1 MLPPTESP
9 DPGSSLPISANARAL
24 PCDSDPVLRSGAP
37 GGRGAVSP
45 TVVSKV
51 PGKFRD
57 GELGWLASTCC
68 NASGRAPDQVP
79 AGEKSPSGR
88 GRPAPASV
96 GTREKVGGR
105 KRRAGR
111 S

>member
-24 PCDSDPVLRSGAP
+24 PWDSDPVLRSGAP
-37 GGRGAVSP
+37 GGRGAGGP
-45 TVVSKV
+45 TVGSKV

-68 NASGRAPDQVP
+68 NAGARPPDQVP
-79 AGEKSPSGR
+79 AGEKIPGR
-88 GRPAPASV
+88 SLTPAPASRD
-96 GTREKVGGR
+96 TL
-105 KRRAGR
+105 
-111 S
+111 

>member
-9 DPGSSLPISANARAL
+9 DPGSSLPISANASAL

-37 GGRGAVSP
+37 GGRGAVSLK
-45 TVVSKV
+45 VVSKV

-68 NASGRAPDQVP
+68 NASARPPYLGPPDEKIPTGSESRAPSYVATLDEV
-79 AGEKSPSGR
+79 
-88 GRPAPASV
+88 
-96 GTREKVGGR
+96 
-105 KRRAGR
+105 
-111 S
+111 